1 MDLSTYTLKLY
12 TEIYTNN
19 KLTYIENN
27 IIILIYIHTYM
38 QLDRKVQEW
47 LRTTADGPVRGWLL
61 VANR

>member
-1 MDLSTYTLKLY
+1 MIRYEPFYVNTTLY

-38 QLDRKVQEW
+38 QLDRKVQEK
-47 LRTTADGPVRGWLL
+47 LRTTAAGSVRGWLL
-61 VANR
+61 T